1 MKKSKVLVPALGI
14 LCLSTAAAVTGTV
27 AWFTASN
34 AIDISGMTFT
44 AEAEHSMVI
53 ANEGK
58 EEWLTK
64 NVKASHTG
72 LDAENKAINFLSTST
87 SDFTNW
93 YHGNSD
99 NADHG
104 QSHVEYQTL
113 TVTKPESSKTATG
126 LGVVTAPT
134 DLAEKNIYLLNRFY
148 IQSATQTNL
157 ANQDLYVK
165 NLKVENTAQKNE
177 DLNKSIRVGFV
188 YGEKKTILA
197 PISGATASYTVHGTD
212 AVTAITDMTAET
224 VLNNSAVT
232 IPGFTNAGDDAL
244 EVEVYIWFE
253 GEDAHHKSSNIKD
266 TMDQLAV
273 SFQLGNKERA

>member
-27 AWFTASN
+27 AWFTAGN
-34 AIDISGMTFT
+34 AIDIKGMTFT

-64 NVKASHTG
+64 NVQASHNG
-72 LDAENKAINFLSTST
+72 EGKSFLSTST
-87 SDFTNW
+87 SNFAAW

-99 NADHG
+99 NADNG
-104 QSHVEYQTL
+104 QSNVEYQTL

-165 NLKVENTAQKNE
+165 NLKVEATDEKNA

-188 YGEKKTILA
+188 YGENKTILA

-212 AVTAITDMTAET
+212 AVTAITDMAAET
-224 VLNNSAVT
+224 VLNGSTAVT
-232 IPGFTNAGDDAL
+232 IPAFTNEGASAL

-253 GEDAHHKSSNIKD
+253 GEDAHHKSSNIMD
-266 TMDQLAV
+266 TMDALAV
-273 SFQLGNKERA
+273 SFQLGNKEKA